1 MRVNQHDKDN
11 STAFL
16 MTRSGQSALE
26 YMMTYGW
33 AILII
38 VIVAVILYSMG
49 IFSPSSSITTS
60 SSGFSPFIV
69 SSAVCSQ
76 AGLSIAVTAGGLPNN
91 AVSATLSRIFIQ
103 SNTGTTAMT
112 GKEYN
117 ITPVTLASGHS
128 TVITVPGVACISTGI
143 KFSLSSKLQ
152 YSYSTAVGS
161 VAANATG
168 TIAGT
173 TSSPSITNYVP
184 LTITSSTA
192 TPSPF
197 QQMIIVNMNTYSSYA
212 SSNLENIEFTY
223 PNGTIIPSWREN
235 GTSNAQ
241 TVVYWLKLGS
251 FTSLTVHMDFFPTGD
266 NVLNPVNTGEAPQ
279 LSGTYAQYDN
289 GVNVFNYYTNFAGTS
304 LPSGWTET
312 HYQSGNSYTVSNG
325 IMISAQ
331 SSTSMALQNNN
342 SYNPQTDILETF
354 GYAENQ
360 GFGGWGY
367 TLEGGY
373 PSATSGS
380 IVILVDTPIGGYYL
394 VRASGNTETS
404 MGVAIGTTPYVF
416 SVWETTSEMYGQ
428 IDYQHQTTTSIGF
441 VSETSL
447 YPGIALAQ
455 RSGTDYLF
463 SQWMRTRAYPP
474 NGVMPSI
481 AFGSVS

>member
-1 MRVNQHDKDN
+1 
-11 STAFL
+11 
-16 MTRSGQSALE
+16 
-26 YMMTYGW
+26 MTYGW

-152 YSYSTAVGS
+152 YSYSTAVGN

-304 LPSGWTET
+304 LPSGWTYISQGGST
-312 HYQSGNSYTVSNG
+312 YSVNNG
-325 IMISAQ
+325 ITFNTVNSNPSGGIFSSVLISSPIVIDAMQ
-331 SSTSMALQNNN
+331 SLGNNAEEWVGAELN
-342 SYNPQTDILETF
+342 SFAFAGATASSIP
-354 GYAENQ
+354 GAP
-360 GFGGWGY
+360 GWGIGVVSGSNPGDI
-367 TLEGGY
+367 TSW
-373 PSATSGS
+373 SATSAVNPPAPS
-380 IVILVDTPIGGYYL
+380 TSYVITGYY
-394 VRASGNTETS
+394 VSGSLNVLINYTS
-404 MGVAIGTTPYVF
+404 K
-416 SVWETTSEMYGQ
+416 
-428 IDYQHQTTTSIGF
+428 TTTSSTFSG
-441 VSETSL
+441 SNSL
-447 YPGIALAQ
+447 AIWTYSI
-455 RSGTDYLF
+455 TTNTVF
-463 SQWMRTRAYPP
+463 TQWLRTREYPP

-481 AFGSVS
+481 AFGSIS